1 MKKRI
6 GTVLMAG
13 VMACAMC
20 VSLALTGCGSKAKP
34 DFAMPEGG
42 FDTTKDVTITFYHQM
57 GGNLRNILDE
67 YIKRF
72 ELLYPNI
79 HVEHEAQG
87 DWDTLQDVITK
98 RIQAGKQ
105 PNLAYCYADHVAGYN
120 SARAVQPLDDFLSG
134 GAFKD
139 MTVPTYKVDFESTP
153 QGEYVLDDAGNQ
165 IVENKPFAFTK
176 EEEAMFNPIYFNEGY
191 SIGDGSKMYTLP
203 WAKSTEMMFYNKTF
217 FDQHNLK
224 VPTTWDE
231 MEQVCAQIKEL
242 EKKDKTTYTPFG
254 YDSEDNWFITM
265 CEQQGSAYTSATG
278 DKFLFDNPENRAFV
292 EKFRDWFMNK
302 KYFTTRA
309 LAGNSYTSTLFNEQ
323 KIFMSIGST
332 GGATYNAD
340 TSGSDTFER
349 GIAPVPQINPDDPKM
364 ISQGPSVCIFKNE
377 DPQEVIASWL
387 FIKYMITN
395 PLYQT
400 EVAMQNGY
408 MPVLSRAV
416 MEELPAYK
424 NFVESADG
432 AKGGG
437 YLTALAVKC
446 GMEHED
452 DYFVSPAFNGS
463 TDARKQVGLLMQAAL
478 PGNVSVDKAF
488 SDALKTCVAKYGK

>member
-13 VMACAMC
+13 VMVCTMGMGIA
-20 VSLALTGCGSKAKP
+20 LAGCGGKAKP
-34 DFAMPEGG
+34 DFEMPEGG
-42 FDTTKDVTITFYHQM
+42 FDTTKNVTITFYHQM
-57 GGNLRNILDE
+57 GSDLRDILDA
-67 YIKRF
+67 YIARF

-79 HVEHEAQG
+79 HVEHEPQG
-87 DWDTLQDVITK
+87 DWDTLQDVLTK
-98 RIQAGKQ
+98 RIQTGNQ

-139 MTVPTYKVDFESTP
+139 MKVPTHKVDFESSAE
-153 QGEYVLDDAGNQ
+153 GEPVLDDDGNEV
-165 IVENKPFAFTK
+165 IEDLPLNFTK
-176 EEEAMFNPIYFNEGY
+176 EQEDMFNPIYFNEGY

-217 FDQHNLK
+217 FDQHKDLK

-231 MEQVCAQIKEL
+231 MEEVCEKIKAL
-242 EKKDKTTYTPFG
+242 ETDKIKYTPFG

-265 CEQQGSAYTSATG
+265 CEQQGSGYTSATG
-278 DKFLFDNPENRAFV
+278 QKFLFDNPENRAFV
-292 EKFRDWFMNK
+292 EKFQGWFK
-302 KYFTTRA
+302 KGYFTTRA
-309 LAGNSYTSTLFNEQ
+309 LSGGKYTSTLFNEQ
-323 KIFMSIGST
+323 NILMSIGST

-340 TSGSDTFER
+340 TSGTATFER
-349 GIAPVPQINPDDPKM
+349 GLAPAPQRDPENPKR
-364 ISQGPSVCIFKNE
+364 ISQGPSVCIFKTE
-377 DPQEVIASWL
+377 DPQEVLASWL
-387 FIKYMITN
+387 FVKYMITN

-408 MPVLSRAV
+408 MPVLSKTV
-416 MEELPAYK
+416 MEQVPAYK
-424 NFVESADG
+424 NFVAKADG
-432 AKGGG
+432 GNN
-437 YLTALAVKC
+437 LTALAVKC

-478 PGNVSVDKAF
+478 PGTKSIDKAF
-488 SDALKTCVAKYGK
+488 KDALQICIAKYGK